1 MCGSAHC
8 QIAEFWSKE
17 LGKSEIHAYQASKNV
32 IIKNLTDNDIKK
44 LIDSADRA
52 LKKYYLMR

>member
-1 MCGSAHC
+1 MVR
-8 QIAEFWSKE
+8 
-17 LGKSEIHAYQASKNV
+17 LQANIVNIEVNRDEV